1 MTELRGFKFVTTL
14 VLKLKKIT
22 KNDDETKYSTFYSSS
37 ESDIIINDTYIDDTP
52 ESIYSTIMSKIQK
65 PIGKSSSWVIDSMIN
80 HTIDILKCKPVN
92 GSRYPKESDYPRKY
106 R

>member
-1 MTELRGFKFVTTL
+1 
-14 VLKLKKIT
+14 
-22 KNDDETKYSTFYSSS
+22 
-37 ESDIIINDTYIDDTP
+37 
-52 ESIYSTIMSKIQK
+52 MSKIQK